1 MGMRNSKVRVAIAD
15 DNREFCQIMIE
26 CLSEQEEIEI
36 IGVANDGMEAVELVN
51 QKKPDLLLLDI
62 IMPYLDGFG
71 VIKRIKA
78 SCKDYSPKIIV
89 ISNIGHESIAQ
100 KAMQLGA
107 EYYLIKPFCSDM
119 LCELIIQISKD
130 EFKPGRQ
137 YLQHEGMR
145 VLQEQCAGS
154 VENEITNLLHDMGIP
169 PHIKGYLYL
178 GEAIR
183 MVVHKVNLLSG
194 VTKELYPKIAL
205 TYGTTP
211 SRVERAIRHAIE
223 VSWNKRSS
231 ETVEQLFGAQA
242 KMKRSKPTNSE
253 FIATVAEKLRHDI

>member
-1 MGMRNSKVRVAIAD
+1 MGMGSSKVRVAIAD

-26 CLSEQEEIEI
+26 CLSEQEGIEI

-71 VIKRIKA
+71 VIKRIKG
-78 SCKDYSPKIIV
+78 SCKDYNPKIIV

-100 KAMQLGA
+100 KAMQLGV
-107 EYYLIKPFCSDM
+107 EYYMVKPFCSEVI
-119 LCELIIQISKD
+119 CERIIQIAKG
-130 EFKPGRQ
+130 EFKPGSQ
-137 YLQHEGMR
+137 HLQHEGMS

-154 VENEITNLLHDMGIP
+154 IENEIKNLLRDMGIP

-194 VTKELYPKIAL
+194 ITKELYPKIAI

-223 VSWNKRSS
+223 VSWNKRDL
-231 ETVEQLFGAQA
+231 ETVEQVFGV
-242 KMKRSKPTNSE
+242 KSNMKRNKPTNSE
-253 FIATVAEKLRHDI
+253 LIATLAEKLRGNI

>member
-1 MGMRNSKVRVAIAD
+1 MRSSKVRVAIAD

-26 CLSEQEEIEI
+26 YLSEQEEIEI

-71 VIKRIKA
+71 VIKRLKA
-78 SCKDYSPKIIV
+78 SCRDYEPKIIV
-89 ISNIGHESIAQ
+89 VSNVGQENIAQ
-100 KAMQLGA
+100 KAIQLGA
-107 EYYLIKPFCSDM
+107 EYYMVKPFCADM
-119 LCELIIQISKD
+119 LRERIIQIAKA
-130 EFKPGRQ
+130 ELKPGRQ
-137 YLQHEGMR
+137 YLQHDCISA
-145 VLQEQCAGS
+145 LQEQCAGS
-154 VENEITNLLHDMGIP
+154 IENEITNILHDIGMP

-183 MVVHKVNLLSG
+183 LVVHNVGLLSG
-194 VTKELYPKIAL
+194 ITKELYPKIAI

-223 VSWNKRSS
+223 VSWNKRDL
-231 ETVEQLFGAQA
+231 ETVEQLFGV
-242 KMKRSKPTNSE
+242 KSNMKRSKPTNSE
-253 FIATVAEKLRHDI
+253 FIATVAEKLRRGI